1 MSVVYANTEGVVMW
15 SQGQSPLVLG
25 EVWDSEAP
33 LVLERP
39 DLFSEEPTL
48 VRGRR
53 ATPLPSAPVESATA
67 RPGEKRSTR
76 RAKE

>member
-1 MSVVYANTEGVVMW
+1 MGVVYANTEGVVMW

-33 LVLERP
+33 LVVERP
-39 DLFSEEPTL
+39 DLFSAEPTL

-53 ATPLPSAPVESATA
+53 TPPAESAPVETATA
-67 RPGEKRSTR
+67 RPGGKRPTR
-76 RAKE
+76 RAKG